1 VHHPASLSPPQP
13 WRAAAI
19 VAAAIATLE
28 LLVLVVIGVAFGA
41 KYLSDEAHK
50 AAVPASAASA
60 PAETAKS
67 EPGPV
72 AEGKPA
78 ETPAPPALSRRET
91 SVLVLNGNGAQG
103 AAGTASDQ
111 VRRRQYVVAGAA
123 NAPRSDFRRSIV
135 MYRPGFE
142 AEARRLAVDLKV
154 NRVAPLDG
162 LRIRDLQGAHLALI
176 VGG

>member
-19 VAAAIATLE
+19 VAAAVAALE
-28 LLVLVVIGVAFGA
+28 LFVLVLIGVAFGA
-41 KYLSDEAHK
+41 KYLSDEARK
-50 AAVPASAASA
+50 VAVPAPAASS
-60 PAETAKS
+60 PAETSKS
-67 EPGPV
+67 EPVPAAQ
-72 AEGKPA
+72 AEPA
-78 ETPAPPALSRRET
+78 EAPPPTLSRRET
-91 SVLVLNGNGAQG
+91 SVLVLNGNGTQG

-111 VRRRQYVVAGAA
+111 VRRHRYVIAGAA
-123 NAPRSDFRRSIV
+123 NAPRSNFRRSIV

-142 AEARRLAVDLKV
+142 AEARRLAADLKV
-154 NRVAPLDG
+154 KRVAPLDG

>member
-19 VAAAIATLE
+19 VAAAVAALE
-28 LLVLVVIGVAFGA
+28 LFVLVLIGVAFGA
-41 KYLSDEAHK
+41 KYLSDEARK
-50 AAVPASAASA
+50 AAVAVPAASA
-60 PAETAKS
+60 PAEKAKA
-67 EPGPV
+67 GP
-72 AEGKPA
+72 APAPEANPA
-78 ETPAPPALSRRET
+78 EAPAPPTLSRRET
-91 SVLVLNGNGAQG
+91 SVLVLNGNGTPG

-111 VRRRQYVVAGAA
+111 VRRHQYVIAGAD
-123 NAPRSDFRRSIV
+123 NAPRSNFRRSIV

-142 AEARRLAVDLKV
+142 AEARRLAADLKV
-154 NRVAPLDG
+154 KRVAPLDG